1 MPIIMNKKYSIK
13 GNYTDVQKATIEKL
27 IDAFRLTVGDDDPE
41 KNILNKKMSMYT
53 DEKIIRFL
61 NRAMSD
67 INGGQPRTT
76 FTLWDFANNW
86 DDTLIVDG
94 AVVFAMIAEGILQV
108 RNQVDFN
115 DSGLSIGMFN
125 KTQLYQGWASFLLQ
139 NYMQGKAEF
148 KAAVAAKAQPS
159 MFIGI
164 GSEFGYYWW

>member
-1 MPIIMNKKYSIK
+1 
-13 GNYTDVQKATIEKL
+13 
-27 IDAFRLTVGDDDPE
+27 
-41 KNILNKKMSMYT
+41 
-53 DEKIIRFL
+53 
-61 NRAMSD
+61 MSD

-76 FTLWDFANNW
+76 FTLWDFANNE